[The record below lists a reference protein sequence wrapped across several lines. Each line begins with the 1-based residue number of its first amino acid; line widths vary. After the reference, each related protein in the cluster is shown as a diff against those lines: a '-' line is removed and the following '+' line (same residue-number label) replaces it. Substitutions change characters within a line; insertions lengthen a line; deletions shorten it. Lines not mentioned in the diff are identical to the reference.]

1 MLKYAKVIN
10 PETGQC
16 DVGSGSNS
24 DYYLKLGFTLLDVC
38 LDTETHSWF
47 LAERLFTKQRQ
58 AKLLEAKLAIEN
70 IIYTQYP
77 IYKQNNLAIYG
88 TKTEKQAFKEFK
100 EAQVAIYDELVQQI
114 NNCNTVRELEAID
127 IAQTFI
133 ANSNNPQEA
142 EHANH

>member
-16 DVGSGSNS
+16 DVGTGSNT
-24 DYYLKLGFTLLDVC
+24 DYYLKQGFKLLDVC
-38 LDTETHSWF
+38 WDLDDHIWY
-47 LAERLFTKQRQ
+47 LAEKLFIKQQQ
-58 AKLLEAKLAIEN
+58 AKLLEAKLWVEN
-70 IIYTQYP
+70 IIYTEYP
-77 IYKQNNLAIYG
+77 AYKQDNLAIYG

-127 IAQTFI
+127 IAQTSDI
-133 ANSNNPQEA
+133 ITNNPQETD
-142 EHANH
+142 HA